1 MMGSGRTRRRLDE
14 ASWRAVMQ
22 RFAASGSTVSDFC
35 AREGLSASAFY
46 RWRARLTADQAPSV
60 VARSVRRSPVPLAA
74 SSSAGFIELGELG
87 GPPRAEGTALELRLD
102 LGGGVV
108 LQIVRR

>member
-14 ASWRAVMQ
+14 ASWRAVME
-22 RFAASGSTVSDFC
+22 RFAASGSTVGDFC
-35 AREGLSASAFY
+35 TREGLSASAFY
-46 RWRARLTADQAPSV
+46 RWRARLAADRTSSV
-60 VARSVRRSPVPLAA
+60 VARSVGRSPVPVAA
-74 SSSAGFIELGELG
+74 PSSAGFIELGELG
-87 GPPRAEGTALELRLD
+87 GPPRAEGLAVELRLD